1 MKTQISEEKKNTE
14 SAEAIDC
21 IIIGTSPIFI
31 MEAAYQ
37 SSLGKSVLM
46 IDNKDRIGG
55 SWASI
60 NIFGLHEVENA
71 IHYFLQNPVGILLR
85 IQ

>member
-1 MKTQISEEKKNTE
+1 
-14 SAEAIDC
+14 
-21 IIIGTSPIFI
+21 

-71 IHYFLQNPVGILLR
+71 IHYFLQNPVGFTFMKDVLR
-85 IQ
+85 RNVTTSEKRTVCLTNHAWE